1 MTVVN
6 EASDAGPG
14 RPNSTGLR
22 RVRALALLV
31 LQWAIALT
39 LIYLFWT
46 KILIGD
52 VSSAFLADPSATW
65 SQLVVFFHDGTLWSM
80 IETTLEETLVGFG
93 IGTAIGVLLALLIGL
108 TPDYVGK
115 VFEPFIAGFYAMP
128 KFVLVPVL
136 FVWIGSGFLPR
147 MYLVMLAVFPVIAIY
162 MISGIRTV
170 DPGTMRAFR
179 LYGAS
184 RAQIARKLLL
194 PHAGGYLVTALTFA
208 LPHALTFAIGAEILF
223 GSSNGIGGVL
233 FTEGSNFNS
242 AGVIAALIVG
252 TVLSAFF
259 IWLARQVGQ
268 RLIGLDQRQAI

>member
-1 MTVVN
+1 MTKK
-6 EASDAGPG
+6 A
-14 RPNSTGLR
+14 
-22 RVRALALLV
+22 RALALIV
-31 LQWAIALT
+31 LQWAIALA

-46 KILIGD
+46 KVLVAD
-52 VSSAFLADPSATW
+52 VSSAFVAGPSATW
-65 SQLVVFFHDGTLWSM
+65 SQLVTFFHDGTLWSM
-80 IETTLEETLVGFG
+80 MGTTLEETLVGFG
-93 IGTAIGVLLALLIGL
+93 IGAVIGVILALLIGL
-108 TPDYVGK
+108 SPDSVGK
-115 VFEPFIAGFYAMP
+115 IFEPFIAGFYAMP

-170 DPGTMRAFR
+170 DPGTLRSFQ

-184 RAQIARKLLL
+184 RTQIARKLLL
-194 PHAGGYLVTALTFA
+194 PHAGGYFVTALTFA

-233 FTEGSNFNS
+233 FTEGSDFSS

-252 TVLSAFF
+252 TVLSAIF

-268 RLIGLDQRQAI
+268 RLIGVDQRQAI